1 GRRPTGRGSACARCE
16 RAGAWAS
23 SSRRVVAR
31 VLRTRGSARRNDST
45 GLQLASGFSAVSHH
59 DPRETTMISKAV
71 LEYLTQG
78 GKKRPVVLIG
88 FHQYRCFLAAQ
99 IGGSLIAQP
108 VLAKVQDEQG
118 VERVSPV
125 PGEWQTEEH
134 MRGRLIRA
142 SEGIYALEYVSY
154 NHPPQANSALPREEI
169 SV

>member
-1 GRRPTGRGSACARCE
+1 
-16 RAGAWAS
+16 
-23 SSRRVVAR
+23 
-31 VLRTRGSARRNDST
+31 
-45 GLQLASGFSAVSHH
+45 
-59 DPRETTMISKAV
+59 MISKAV

-88 FHQYRCFLAAQ
+88 FHQYRCFVAAQ

-154 NHPPQANSALPREEI
+154 NHPAQATSALPREEI
-169 SV
+169 SVRLFLDWSTVSEIHLIEEKSQILQPSAC